1 MKSFLLRHPELVS
14 GSHQR
19 TTMRCRNK
27 FGMTFVIVFF
37 VMSVLLCGISCFADE
52 TVLRDY
58 DGIEIPKGTFIPV
71 ISTQEIS
78 TEYCDIGTKLKFIS
92 TTDLFLYE
100 TNIIP
105 KETEFYGYIEKI
117 NEPVLG
123 TNASMVIKVIKL
135 KLSDGFEIP
144 ARGYIIVNNSPLIG
158 GELTDPASY
167 DKKPSYRQG
176 FRGMVGYVPGPTRK
190 MGEHKVIASGADL
203 LILLVSPLYIT
214 HTITN

>member
-1 MKSFLLRHPELVS
+1 MKKLLL
-14 GSHQR
+14 
-19 TTMRCRNK
+19 TLFIII
-27 FGMTFVIVFF
+27 FG
-37 VMSVLLCGISCFADE
+37 LNCFAEDNI
-52 TVLRDY
+52 LRDY
-58 DGIEIPKGTFIPV
+58 DGVEVPKGTFIPV

-78 TEYCDIGTKLKFIS
+78 TEYGDIGTKVKFIS

-123 TNASMVIKVIKL
+123 TNASMIIKVVKL

-144 ARGYIIVNNSPLIG
+144 LRGYIIVNNSTLIG
-158 GELTDPASY
+158 GELTAPATY

-176 FRGMVGYVPGPTRK
+176 FMGMVGYVPGPTRK

-203 LILLVSPLYIT
+203 LILLVNPLYIT